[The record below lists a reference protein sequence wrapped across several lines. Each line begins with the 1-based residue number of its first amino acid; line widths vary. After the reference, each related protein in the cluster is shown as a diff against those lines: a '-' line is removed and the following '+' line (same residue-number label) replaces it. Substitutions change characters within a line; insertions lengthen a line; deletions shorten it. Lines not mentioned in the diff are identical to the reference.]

1 MLTRDERRKLEAE
14 WSADDRSIAS
24 FGRLLKSAVLSIVV
38 LGLLWIA
45 GTGERPEGGREATTA
60 GAAAVAQGDGAAMR
74 ASQQVYEERRVQW
87 EGKPAQSLKQAS
99 K

>member
-1 MLTRDERRKLEAE
+1 MLTREERRKLEAE
-14 WSADDRSIAS
+14 WSADDRSVAS
-24 FGRLLKSAVLSIVV
+24 FARLLKTAVLSIVV

-45 GTGERPEGGREATTA
+45 GTGERPESGRDAT
-60 GAAAVAQGDGAAMR
+60 AAVAQGDGAAMR
-74 ASQQVYEERRVQW
+74 ASQQVYEERRAQW